1 MAITIIE
8 PTPLA
13 YSAASGDLEDITHGC
28 AQCGTALTRTMHSH
42 RRAA

>member
-13 YSAASGDLEDITHGC
+13 YGAASGDLEDITHSC
-28 AQCGTALTRTMHSH
+28 AQCGTTLIRTIRSH
-42 RRAA
+42 RHAA